1 MNSTDADDYLND
13 EKAKT
18 KLLTLVNSGEPI
30 LFVGSGSS
38 KLADYPLWDELLNTL
53 REHFAPDIPMPA
65 GDFDRL
71 KLAEF
76 IKQRA
81 CKDKSKTEYYKFLER
96 QFDPKHVGKTHAE
109 FHTVLVNLKFK
120 GIVTT
125 NYDIVLESAIIEK
138 QINNEELYRSCD
150 SVDLCD
156 WDKSYR
162 VSDYLRSLSSANNC
176 RSVLHLHG
184 FYKNPENLILTEKD
198 YLLRYGHIDSNDSKT
213 PVPIDTLHRKVI
225 WSLLAMH
232 SVIFVGF
239 SMKDPFFTE
248 ILEVVRNDLN
258 LDGDLLHFAIL
269 PEVDRDNV
277 QLLSNKYCVQSIFYP
292 VQKTGMS
299 SEEKDYS
306 GAKKIIYEIAHRSGI
321 TIGSPK
327 LSSITQRMLER

>member
-1 MNSTDADDYLND
+1 MNSTGSDDYLND
-13 EKAKT
+13 ERVKT
-18 KLLTLVNSGEPI
+18 RLLSFLRNGESI

-38 KLADYPLWDELLNTL
+38 KLADYPLWDELLNAL
-53 REHFAPDIPMPA
+53 RAYFAPDIPMPE
-65 GDFDRL
+65 GNYDRL
-71 KLAEF
+71 KFAEF

-81 CKDKSKTEYYKFLER
+81 FREKSRTEYCKFLER
-96 QFDPKHVGKTHAE
+96 QFDPKHVGKTHDE
-109 FHTVLVNLKFK
+109 FHTVLVNFKFK

-125 NYDIVLESAIIEK
+125 NYDIVLESAITEK

-150 SVDLCD
+150 PVDLCD

-176 RSVLHLHG
+176 TSVLHLHG
-184 FYKNPENLILTEKD
+184 FYKNPENLILTERD
-198 YLLRYGHIDSNDSKT
+198 YLLRYGYIDSNDSKT

-269 PEVDRDNV
+269 PEDDRDKA

-292 VQKTGMS
+292 VQKTGMLG
-299 SEEKDYS
+299 EEKDYS
-306 GAKKIIYEIAHRSGI
+306 GVKNIIYEIANSSGI
-321 TIGSPK
+321 AIGSPK